1 MNGPLRRVS
10 TVVALLFAA
19 LFISTTLIQVIFAP
33 SINARPDN
41 RRTLLDNYS
50 RQRGAILVGDQPVA
64 VSQPTP
70 NEEIK
75 YLRSYPQPLPYSHV
89 TGYFS
94 YTYGAGGG
102 LEGAADDL
110 LSGSSSQ
117 FFYTRVTDLLTGKQ
131 PVGATVQ
138 TTINPKAQ
146 DAADKALGNQRGA
159 VVALDPKT
167 GAILAMISH
176 PQYDPNRLSAHD
188 QASVV
193 KAWNELNADP
203 TQPLVNR
210 AIAGNLYPPGSVFKI
225 VTAAAALEN
234 GKVDTTT
241 QIPAPGVME
250 LPQTTAGLPNYDRQP
265 CGPNNQTT
273 LQHALEISCNTAM
286 GYLGMQVGAQ
296 ALADQ
301 AAKFGFGTT
310 MRIPTRV
317 EPSRFPTGI
326 NQAQTAQSAIG
337 QYDVRVTPTAGRHGQ
352 RGHRQRGCGHAPVP
366 HQPGA
371 QRRPADHRPHLPGA
385 ARDRGVV
392 ADGGHAHP
400 DARRGRRPGHRHAGQ
415 DQRRPGG
422 RQDGDRRAGQ
432 RQAATRLV
440 HGVRPRERPE
450 GCGRRRRRGR
460 WQRRKR
466 GRRGASRR
474 THRQSSHGSGAQPV
488 ISA

>member
-138 TTINPKAQ
+138 ATINPKAQ

-225 VTAAAALEN
+225 VTAAAAVTSL
-234 GKVDTTT
+234 K
-241 QIPAPGVME
+241 
-250 LPQTTAGLPNYDRQP
+250 
-265 CGPNNQTT
+265 
-273 LQHALEISCNTAM
+273 
-286 GYLGMQVGAQ
+286 
-296 ALADQ
+296 
-301 AAKFGFGTT
+301 
-310 MRIPTRV
+310 V
-317 EPSRFPTGI
+317 EP
-326 NQAQTAQSAIG
+326 
-337 QYDVRVTPTAGRHGQ
+337 
-352 RGHRQRGCGHAPVP
+352 
-366 HQPGA
+366 
-371 QRRPADHRPHLPGA
+371 
-385 ARDRGVV
+385 
-392 ADGGHAHP
+392 GG
-400 DARRGRRPGHRHAGQ
+400 
-415 DQRRPGG
+415 
-422 RQDGDRRAGQ
+422 
-432 RQAATRLV
+432 
-440 HGVRPRERPE
+440 
-450 GCGRRRRRGR
+450 
-460 WQRRKR
+460 
-466 GRRGASRR
+466 
-474 THRQSSHGSGAQPV
+474 
-488 ISA
+488 

>member
-1 MNGPLRRVS
+1 VNGPLRRVS

-19 LFISTTLIQVIFAP
+19 RFISTTLIQVIFAP

-138 TTINPKAQ
+138 ATINPKAQ

-176 PQYDPNRLSAHD
+176 PQYDPNRLSSHD

-337 QYDVRVTPTAGRHGQ
+337 QYDVRVTPMQVAMVSAGIANG
-352 RGHRQRGCGHAPVP
+352 
-366 HQPGA
+366 
-371 QRRPADHRPHLPGA
+371 
-385 ARDRGVV
+385 GVV
-392 ADGGHAHP
+392 MRPYLINQVLSADLQTIDRTSPERLGTAVSSQTAATLTQMLVGVVDQGTGTPAKINGVQVAGKTGTAEQGNGKPPHAWFTAFAPANDPKVAVAVVVEDGGN
-400 DARRGRRPGHRHAGQ
+400 AGNEAA
-415 DQRRPGG
+415 GG
-422 RQDGDRRAGQ
+422 RLAGPIAKAVMEAVLNQ
-432 RQAATRLV
+432 
-440 HGVRPRERPE
+440 
-450 GCGRRRRRGR
+450 
-460 WQRRKR
+460 
-466 GRRGASRR
+466 
-474 THRQSSHGSGAQPV
+474 
-488 ISA
+488 

>member
-41 RRTLLDNYS
+41 RRTLLDSYS

-138 TTINPKAQ
+138 ATINPKAQ

-167 GAILAMISH
+167 GAMLAMISH
-176 PQYDPNRLSAHD
+176 PQYDPNRLSSHD

-337 QYDVRVTPTAGRHGQ
+337 QYDVRVTPMQVAMVSAGIANG
-352 RGHRQRGCGHAPVP
+352 
-366 HQPGA
+366 
-371 QRRPADHRPHLPGA
+371 
-385 ARDRGVV
+385 GVV
-392 ADGGHAHP
+392 MRPYLINQVLSADLQTIDRTSPERLGTAVSSQTAATLTQMLVGVVDQGTGTPAKINGVQVAGKTGTAEQGNGKPPHAWFTAFAPANDPKVAVAVVVEDGGN
-400 DARRGRRPGHRHAGQ
+400 AGNEAA
-415 DQRRPGG
+415 GG
-422 RQDGDRRAGQ
+422 RLAGPIAKAVMEAVLNQ
-432 RQAATRLV
+432 
-440 HGVRPRERPE
+440 
-450 GCGRRRRRGR
+450 
-460 WQRRKR
+460 
-466 GRRGASRR
+466 
-474 THRQSSHGSGAQPV
+474 
-488 ISA
+488 

>member
-50 RQRGAILVGDQPVA
+50 RQRGAILVGEQPVA

-75 YLRSYPQPLPYSHV
+75 YLRSYPIALPYSHV

-102 LEGAADDL
+102 LEGSADDL

-117 FFYTRVTDLLTGKQ
+117 LFYTRVTDLLTGKQ
-131 PVGATVQ
+131 PVGATIQ

-146 DAADKALGNQRGA
+146 DAADKGLGNQRGA

-225 VTAAAALEN
+225 VTASAALES

-250 LPQTTAGLPNYDRQP
+250 LPQTTVGLPNYDRQP

-296 ALADQ
+296 GLADQ
-301 AAKFGFGTT
+301 AAKFGFGSTL
-310 MRIPTRV
+310 RIPTRV

-326 NQAQTAQSAIG
+326 NEAQTAQSAIG
-337 QYDVRVTPTAGRHGQ
+337 QYDVRVTPLQVAM
-352 RGHRQRGCGHAPVP
+352 VS
-366 HQPGA
+366 
-371 QRRPADHRPHLPGA
+371 A
-385 ARDRGVV
+385 AIANGGVV
-392 ADGGHAHP
+392 MRPYLINQVLSADLQTIDRTSPERLGTAVSKETAATLTQMLVAVVDQGTGTPAKINGVQVAGKTGTAEQGNGKPPHAWFTAFAPANDPKVAVAVVVEDGGN
-400 DARRGRRPGHRHAGQ
+400 AGSEAA
-415 DQRRPGG
+415 GG
-422 RQDGDRRAGQ
+422 RLAGPIAKAVMEAVLNQ
-432 RQAATRLV
+432 
-440 HGVRPRERPE
+440 
-450 GCGRRRRRGR
+450 
-460 WQRRKR
+460 
-466 GRRGASRR
+466 
-474 THRQSSHGSGAQPV
+474 
-488 ISA
+488 

>member
-1 MNGPLRRVS
+1 VNGPLRRVS

-50 RQRGAILVGDQPVA
+50 RQRGAILVGDQSVA

-102 LEGAADDL
+102 LEGSADDL

-117 FFYTRVTDLLTGKQ
+117 FFYTRVTDLLAGKQ

-167 GAILAMISH
+167 GAILALVSH

-210 AIAGNLYPPGSVFKI
+210 AIGGNLYPPGSVFKI
-225 VTAAAALEN
+225 VTASAALEN
-234 GKVDTTT
+234 GKVDPST
-241 QIPAPGVME
+241 QIPAPGVMD

-296 ALADQ
+296 GLADQ
-301 AAKFGFGTT
+301 AAKFGFGSTL
-310 MRIPTRV
+310 RIPTRV

-337 QYDVRVTPTAGRHGQ
+337 QFDVRVTPLQVAMVSAGIANGGTVMRPYLINQVLSADLQTLDRTSPERLGTAVSSQTAATLTQMLVAVVDQGTGTPAKINGVQ
-352 RGHRQRGCGHAPVP
+352 VAGKTGTAEQGNGKPPHAWFT
-366 HQPGA
+366 A
-371 QRRPADHRPHLPGA
+371 FAPANDPKVA
-385 ARDRGVV
+385 VAVV
-392 ADGGHAHP
+392 VEDGGN
-400 DARRGRRPGHRHAGQ
+400 AGNEAA
-415 DQRRPGG
+415 GG
-422 RQDGDRRAGQ
+422 RLAGPIAKAVMEAVLNQ
-432 RQAATRLV
+432 
-440 HGVRPRERPE
+440 
-450 GCGRRRRRGR
+450 
-460 WQRRKR
+460 
-466 GRRGASRR
+466 
-474 THRQSSHGSGAQPV
+474 
-488 ISA
+488 

>member
-1 MNGPLRRVS
+1 VNGPLRRVS

-138 TTINPKAQ
+138 ATINPKAQ

-176 PQYDPNRLSAHD
+176 PQYDPNRLSSHD

-241 QIPAPGVME
+241 QIPAPGLME

-337 QYDVRVTPTAGRHGQ
+337 QYDVRVTPMQVAMVSAGIANG
-352 RGHRQRGCGHAPVP
+352 
-366 HQPGA
+366 
-371 QRRPADHRPHLPGA
+371 
-385 ARDRGVV
+385 GVV
-392 ADGGHAHP
+392 MRPYLINQVLSADLQTIDRTSPERLGTAVSSQTAATLTQMLVGVVDQGTGTPAKINGVQVAGKTGTAEQGNGKPPHAWFTAFAPANDPKVAVAVVVEDGGN
-400 DARRGRRPGHRHAGQ
+400 AGNEAA
-415 DQRRPGG
+415 GG
-422 RQDGDRRAGQ
+422 RLAGPIAKAVMEAVLNQ
-432 RQAATRLV
+432 
-440 HGVRPRERPE
+440 
-450 GCGRRRRRGR
+450 
-460 WQRRKR
+460 
-466 GRRGASRR
+466 
-474 THRQSSHGSGAQPV
+474 
-488 ISA
+488 

>member
-50 RQRGAILVGDQPVA
+50 RQRGAILVGDQAVA

-75 YLRSYPQPLPYSHV
+75 YLRTYPQPLPYSHT

-102 LEGAADDL
+102 LEGSADDL

-117 FFYTRVTDLLTGKQ
+117 LFYTRVTDLLTGKQ
-131 PVGATVQ
+131 PVGATIQ

-146 DAADKALGNQRGA
+146 DAADKGLGNQRGA
-159 VVALDPKT
+159 VMALDPKT

-203 TQPLVNR
+203 NQPLINR

-225 VTAAAALEN
+225 VTASAALEN
-234 GKVDTTT
+234 GKVDANT
-241 QIPAPGVME
+241 QIPAPAVME
-250 LPQTTAGLPNYDRQP
+250 LPQSSVGLPNYDRQP

-273 LQHALEISCNTAM
+273 LLRALEISCNTAF

-310 MRIPTRV
+310 MRIPTRA
-317 EPSRFPTGI
+317 EPSRFPSGI
-326 NQAQTAQSAIG
+326 DQAQTAQSAIG
-337 QYDVRVTPTAGRHGQ
+337 QYEVRVTPLQVAMVSAAIANEGVVMRPYLINQVLSADLQTLDRTAPERLGTAVSPQTADTLTQMLTSVVDQGTGTPAKIAGVKVAGKTGTAEQ
-352 RGHRQRGCGHAPVP
+352 GNGKPPHAWFT
-366 HQPGA
+366 A
-371 QRRPADHRPHLPGA
+371 FAPADDPKVA
-385 ARDRGVV
+385 VAVV
-392 ADGGHAHP
+392 VEDGGN
-400 DARRGRRPGHRHAGQ
+400 AGNEAA
-415 DQRRPGG
+415 GG
-422 RQDGDRRAGQ
+422 RLAGPIAKAVMEAVLNQ
-432 RQAATRLV
+432 
-440 HGVRPRERPE
+440 
-450 GCGRRRRRGR
+450 
-460 WQRRKR
+460 
-466 GRRGASRR
+466 
-474 THRQSSHGSGAQPV
+474 
-488 ISA
+488 

>member
-138 TTINPKAQ
+138 ATINPKAQ

-176 PQYDPNRLSAHD
+176 PQYDPNRLSSHD

-286 GYLGMQVGAQ
+286 GYLGMQVGVQ

-337 QYDVRVTPTAGRHGQ
+337 QYDVRVTPMQVAMVSAGIANG
-352 RGHRQRGCGHAPVP
+352 
-366 HQPGA
+366 
-371 QRRPADHRPHLPGA
+371 
-385 ARDRGVV
+385 GVV
-392 ADGGHAHP
+392 MRPYLINQVLSADLQTIDRTSPERLGTAVSSQTAATLTQMLVGVVDQGTGTPAKINGVQVAGKTGTAEQGNGKPPHAWFTAFAPANDPKVAVAVVVEDGGN
-400 DARRGRRPGHRHAGQ
+400 AGNEAA
-415 DQRRPGG
+415 GG
-422 RQDGDRRAGQ
+422 RLAGPIAKAVMEAVLNQ
-432 RQAATRLV
+432 
-440 HGVRPRERPE
+440 
-450 GCGRRRRRGR
+450 
-460 WQRRKR
+460 
-466 GRRGASRR
+466 
-474 THRQSSHGSGAQPV
+474 
-488 ISA
+488 

>member
-1 MNGPLRRVS
+1 VNGPLRRVS

-50 RQRGAILVGDQPVA
+50 RQRGAILVGDQAVA

-117 FFYTRVTDLLTGKQ
+117 LFYTRVTDLLTGKQ
-131 PVGATVQ
+131 PVGATIQ

-146 DAADKALGNQRGA
+146 DAADKGLGNQRGA

-203 TQPLVNR
+203 NQPLVNR
-210 AIAGNLYPPGSVFKI
+210 AIGGNLYPPGSVFKI
-225 VTAAAALEN
+225 VTASAALEN
-234 GKVDTTT
+234 GKVDTNT
-241 QIPAPGVME
+241 QIPAPAVMD
-250 LPQTTAGLPNYDRQP
+250 LPQSTVGLPNYDRQP

-273 LQHALEISCNTAM
+273 LLRALEISCNTAF

-326 NQAQTAQSAIG
+326 DQAQTAQSAIG
-337 QYDVRVTPTAGRHGQ
+337 QYEVRVTPLQVAMVSAAIANDGVVMRPYMINQVLSADLQTIDRTAPERLGTAVSPQTADTLTQMLTSVVDQGTGTPAKINGVKVAGKTGTAEQ
-352 RGHRQRGCGHAPVP
+352 GNGKPPHAWFT
-366 HQPGA
+366 A
-371 QRRPADHRPHLPGA
+371 FAPADDPKVA
-385 ARDRGVV
+385 VAVV
-392 ADGGHAHP
+392 VEDGGN
-400 DARRGRRPGHRHAGQ
+400 AGNEAA
-415 DQRRPGG
+415 GG
-422 RQDGDRRAGQ
+422 RLAGPIAKAVMEAVLNQ
-432 RQAATRLV
+432 
-440 HGVRPRERPE
+440 
-450 GCGRRRRRGR
+450 
-460 WQRRKR
+460 
-466 GRRGASRR
+466 
-474 THRQSSHGSGAQPV
+474 
-488 ISA
+488 

>member
-138 TTINPKAQ
+138 ATINPKAQ

-176 PQYDPNRLSAHD
+176 PQYDPNRLSSHD

-337 QYDVRVTPTAGRHGQ
+337 QYDVRVTPLQVAMVSAGIANG
-352 RGHRQRGCGHAPVP
+352 
-366 HQPGA
+366 
-371 QRRPADHRPHLPGA
+371 
-385 ARDRGVV
+385 GVV
-392 ADGGHAHP
+392 MRPYLINQVLSADLQTIDRTSPERLGTAVSSQTAATLTQMLVGVVDQGTGTPAKINGVQVAGKTGTAEQGNGKPPHAWFTAFAPANDPKVAVAVVVEDGGN
-400 DARRGRRPGHRHAGQ
+400 AGSEAA
-415 DQRRPGG
+415 GG
-422 RQDGDRRAGQ
+422 RLAGPIAKAVMEAVLNQ
-432 RQAATRLV
+432 
-440 HGVRPRERPE
+440 
-450 GCGRRRRRGR
+450 
-460 WQRRKR
+460 
-466 GRRGASRR
+466 
-474 THRQSSHGSGAQPV
+474 
-488 ISA
+488 

>member
-138 TTINPKAQ
+138 ATINPKAQ

-176 PQYDPNRLSAHD
+176 PQYDPNRLSSHD

-337 QYDVRVTPTAGRHGQ
+337 QYDVRVTPMQVAMVSAGIANG
-352 RGHRQRGCGHAPVP
+352 
-366 HQPGA
+366 
-371 QRRPADHRPHLPGA
+371 
-385 ARDRGVV
+385 GVV
-392 ADGGHAHP
+392 MRPYLINQVLSADLQTIDRTSPERLGTAVSSQTAATLTQMLVGVVDQGTGTPARINGVQVAGKTGTAEQGNGKPPHAWFTAFAPANDPKVAVAVVVEDGGN
-400 DARRGRRPGHRHAGQ
+400 AGNEAA
-415 DQRRPGG
+415 GG
-422 RQDGDRRAGQ
+422 RLAGPIAKAVMEAVLNQ
-432 RQAATRLV
+432 
-440 HGVRPRERPE
+440 
-450 GCGRRRRRGR
+450 
-460 WQRRKR
+460 
-466 GRRGASRR
+466 
-474 THRQSSHGSGAQPV
+474 
-488 ISA
+488 

>member
-50 RQRGAILVGDQPVA
+50 RQRGAILVGDQAVA

-75 YLRSYPQPLPYSHV
+75 YLRTYPQPLPYSHT

-102 LEGAADDL
+102 LEGSADDL

-117 FFYTRVTDLLTGKQ
+117 LFYTRVTDLLTGKQ
-131 PVGATVQ
+131 PVGATIQ

-146 DAADKALGNQRGA
+146 DAADKGLGNQRGA
-159 VVALDPKT
+159 VLALDPKT

-203 TQPLVNR
+203 NQPLINR

-225 VTAAAALEN
+225 VTASAALEN
-234 GKVDTTT
+234 GKVDANT
-241 QIPAPGVME
+241 QIPAPAVME
-250 LPQTTAGLPNYDRQP
+250 LPQSSVGLPNYDRQP

-273 LQHALEISCNTAM
+273 LLRALEISCNTAF

-310 MRIPTRV
+310 MRIPTRA
-317 EPSRFPTGI
+317 EPSRFPSGI
-326 NQAQTAQSAIG
+326 DQAQTAQSAIG
-337 QYDVRVTPTAGRHGQ
+337 QYEVRVTPLQVAMVSAAIANEGVVMRPYLINQVLSADLQTLDRTAPERLGTAVSPQTADTLTQMLTSVVDQGTGTPAKIAGVKVAGKTGTAEQ
-352 RGHRQRGCGHAPVP
+352 GNGKPPHAWFT
-366 HQPGA
+366 A
-371 QRRPADHRPHLPGA
+371 FAPADDPKVA
-385 ARDRGVV
+385 VAVV
-392 ADGGHAHP
+392 VEDGGN
-400 DARRGRRPGHRHAGQ
+400 AGNEAA
-415 DQRRPGG
+415 GG
-422 RQDGDRRAGQ
+422 RLAGPIAKAVMEAVLNQ
-432 RQAATRLV
+432 
-440 HGVRPRERPE
+440 
-450 GCGRRRRRGR
+450 
-460 WQRRKR
+460 
-466 GRRGASRR
+466 
-474 THRQSSHGSGAQPV
+474 
-488 ISA
+488 